1 MDPPTLK
8 WKTVCKS
15 SPLKKIKRSYNV
27 LTLKEKI
34 ELIDQSKKGVSQRS
48 LAELHN
54 IGKSTVSDIIKNET
68 QIRDYVQDINCEK
81 ALSKRKTAR
90 KADNPLLDKALKAWF
105 IQERNL
111 GTPISGDL
119 IKAKAIILK

>member
-1 MDPPTLK
+1 MDLPTLK
-8 WKTVCKS
+8 RKTACKS

-48 LAELHN
+48 LAELYN

-68 QIRDYVQDINCEK
+68 QIRDYVRDIDCEK
-81 ALSKRKTAR
+81 ALSKEK
-90 KADNPLLDKALKAWF
+90 
-105 IQERNL
+105 Q
-111 GTPISGDL
+111 
-119 IKAKAIILK
+119 

>member
-8 WKTVCKS
+8 RKTVCKS

-48 LAELHN
+48 LAELYN

-68 QIRDYVQDINCEK
+68 QIRDYVRDIDCEK
-81 ALSKRKTAR
+81 ALSKEK
-90 KADNPLLDKALKAWF
+90 
-105 IQERNL
+105 Q
-111 GTPISGDL
+111 
-119 IKAKAIILK
+119 

>member
-48 LAELHN
+48 LAELYN

-68 QIRDYVQDINCEK
+68 QIRDYVRDIDCEK
-81 ALSKRKTAR
+81 ALSKEK
-90 KADNPLLDKALKAWF
+90 
-105 IQERNL
+105 Q
-111 GTPISGDL
+111 
-119 IKAKAIILK
+119 